1 MKNNDLAM
9 NKLKP
14 KTKGLWRHRPWI
26 ILLPRSVSSQNVK
39 YSFVT
44 KKFGKK
50 TKQKACVPTGLELDL

>member
-26 ILLPRSVSSQNVK
+26 ILLPRSVSSQNGK
-39 YSFVT
+39 YSFVMKNSV
-44 KKFGKK
+44 KK
-50 TKQKACVPTGLELDL
+50 KQKACGNTDLKLDL